1 MNKQINLNE
10 IDTLL
15 YGLSTNDER
24 NAFYRQRTEDV
35 IKKFDKLYES
45 LKLTIQD
52 RDAEYADAIELL
64 IKETDKRVRS
74 YLANLQKNADSKLED
89 VNSLI
94 TRLEDKLS
102 SSDSEVRNQLKE
114 AKSAILDFNSK
125 LSKAH
130 KEIES
135 LVNKS
140 FAAYDKLDNKTEL
153 INKEIDSLKKDLIS
167 RFSDAMSHKGGGSMN
182 RQIRIDGTNYL
193 TRYTD
198 INLKAG
204 SGMTLAAANDD
215 VNKRVNITFTSTGGG
230 GSGVSVAN
238 LSAQLDSENPGIYT
252 VPANTAFVAL
262 FGSNS
267 PFTYAPTQYSG
278 SGTTTLTLDTTKVNA
293 PAIGNLILLYT
304 P

>member
-125 LSKAH
+125 LSKAY

-153 INKEIDSLKKDLIS
+153 INKEIDSLKKDLIA

-230 GSGVSVAN
+230 GFTKETPIGTVDGDNLIFTVSNTPQAVVVDNMWYVGSGDGYTFSGVTITC
-238 LSAQLDSENPGIYT
+238 LR
-252 VPANTAFVAL
+252 
-262 FGSNS
+262 
-267 PFTYAPTQYSG
+267 
-278 SGTTTLTLDTTKVNA
+278 A
-293 PAIGNLILLYT
+293 PAVKIISYY
-304 P
+304 